1 MTPPTSLPIGFLF
14 SDFEPGGTERQM
26 SELVRRLDPRRW
38 QVHVGCFRAE
48 GPWLDRVREA
58 APVTEFHVGSLRSA
72 QTLGRAK
79 TFARWCSERNIAV
92 LHTVDLPSNIFGQ
105 PAAALARVPVRIA
118 NRREVNPGRAVHEL
132 IAQRIGYACAHG
144 VVANCGAAAAR
155 LRREGV
161 PSRKISIVPNGLD
174 LEAYVPR
181 EPSGVVR
188 RVATVANLRREKGH
202 DVLLQAAAIVV
213 RQFPDARF
221 DLVGA
226 GPELAMLRAQAEA
239 LGLGNAVSFL
249 GHCEDVPARLA
260 VADLFVHPS
269 RSEAFPNAVLEAMAI
284 GLPTIASAVGGLL
297 EVIEHGRTGALVPPG
312 DPVALACEINRLMA
326 DPARAAQLGAAARTH
341 ALTFSFTRMVAAFE
355 QIYLTKLTH
364 GVLADCPRQDAMAKS

>member
-1 MTPPTSLPIGFLF
+1 MTPTTPIPIGFLF
-14 SDFEPGGTERQM
+14 SNFSPGGTERQM

-58 APVTEFHVGSLRSA
+58 APVTDFHVRSLASA
-72 QTLGRAK
+72 HTPGQAK
-79 TFARWCSERNIAV
+79 SFARWCTDRNITV

-118 NRREVNPGRAVHEL
+118 NRREVNPGRAIHEL
-132 IAQRIGYACAHG
+132 IAQRLGYACAHRI
-144 VVANCGAAAAR
+144 VANCGAAAAR

-161 PSRKISIVPNGLD
+161 PSRKISVVPNGVD
-174 LEAYVPR
+174 LEACVARGPI
-181 EPSGVVR
+181 SVVR
-188 RVATVANLRREKGH
+188 RVAMVANLRREKGH

-213 RQFPDARF
+213 GQFPDARF

-226 GPELAMLRAQAEA
+226 GPEQAALRAQADT

-260 VADLFVHPS
+260 AADLFVLPS

-284 GLPTIASAVGGLL
+284 GLPTVASSVGGLL
-297 EVIEHGRTGALVPPG
+297 EVIEHGRTGVLVPPG
-312 DPVALACEINRLMA
+312 DPVALAGEISRLMA
-326 DPARAAQLGAAARTH
+326 DPAHAAQLGAAARAH

-355 QIYLTKLTH
+355 QIYLAKRTAE
-364 GVLADCPRQDAMAKS
+364 VLVDCPRQDAMAKS